1 MQAWQNL
8 LTQISVGVAV
18 SIIIDILYW
27 LIKREF
33 LFFKRKIQVPRSLQ
47 MLPKRNN
54 NYLLQRPRISVITRS
69 TASNASRPSF
79 SRPRLFKKISFF
91 VR

>member
-1 MQAWQNL
+1 MQGWQNL

-33 LFFKRKIQVPRSLQ
+33 LFFKRKMHVPRSLQ

-54 NYLLQRPRISVITRS
+54 NYLLQRPRNSVIPRS

-79 SRPRLFKKISFF
+79 SRSSLLKKS
-91 VR
+91 R